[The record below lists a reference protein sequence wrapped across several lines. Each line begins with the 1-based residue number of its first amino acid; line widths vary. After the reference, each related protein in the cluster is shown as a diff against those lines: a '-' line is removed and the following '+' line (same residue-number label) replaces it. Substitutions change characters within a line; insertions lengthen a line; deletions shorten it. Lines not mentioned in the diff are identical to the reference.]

1 MSGPR
6 PPKRCPGEAAVTA
19 LRRKLLRD
27 LRRSW
32 TQVLSIAAV
41 VGCGVMAAMAMR
53 STLSAVSS
61 ARDRYYTTYRFGNVF
76 ASVKR
81 APESLVPR
89 IAAIPGVGAVETRVT
104 IGATLDV
111 PGLPEPATGQI
122 MSIAPRRQP
131 VPNDLVIRAGRYPAT
146 DDDVLASERFAE
158 LNHLVPRDSI
168 GAVINGRWRRL
179 HVAGVA
185 TSPEYVYEMGAGGF
199 MVDNRRFGVL
209 WMRRDALERAAAMDG
224 AFNNLSLLLAPGA
237 SEAGVIAQL
246 DRLLEPYGT
255 VGAYGRKDQVSNAV
269 IVDELHQ
276 LEAIG
281 NVFPLFFLG
290 TAAFL
295 LNIVLSRLIATQRD
309 EIAALKAFGYTDRA
323 VGLHYLGFA
332 AAAVAVG
339 AVLGVLGG
347 MWLGHRYTSLYANVF
362 RFPTLAYGTDWSVAA
377 GAIAVSGGAALLGA
391 LGAVMHA
398 VRVPP
403 AEALRPE
410 SPARYRPLLLERLG
424 LGGHIPPSARMVLRT
439 LERRP
444 WRTLA
449 SIIGVGLAG
458 GLMIAAFSPW
468 DAVRR
473 LMELQFEHI
482 QREDVSVVFVDP
494 KPVRAARELASIEGV
509 LLAEPFRST
518 SVSLR
523 HGVHARKTQLLGL
536 SQGGVMR
543 TLLDMGGHRYALP
556 RDGLVL
562 PVGLADALGAQAGD
576 TIDVELTELGSPT
589 RRVVVAAT
597 LNEMV
602 GAAAY
607 LERTTLNRLL
617 REGDVASGAYL
628 TIDEAAETAVYAR
641 LKRLPGV
648 AGTSSRAATLDNF
661 RKTMAENIKT
671 SVGIIVFAAC
681 VIAAGVIYNQ
691 ARISLSERGRE
702 LASLRVL
709 GFTRGEVRGMLLAEQ
724 AIVTLAGIPLSFA
737 IGAAC
742 AAWLMQLFQAER
754 HRFPT
759 VVNTSTYAVATIVV
773 LVAAV
778 GAGLA
783 IRRRLDTLDLVAVL
797 KTRE

>member
-1 MSGPR
+1 M
-6 PPKRCPGEAAVTA
+6 TA
-19 LRRKLLRD
+19 LRRKLWRD

-53 STLSAVSS
+53 STLTAVSA
-61 ARDRYYTTYRFGNVF
+61 ARDLYYAEYRFADVF

-81 APESLVPR
+81 APESLRPR

-111 PGLPEPATGQI
+111 PGLAEPATGQI
-122 MSIAPRRQP
+122 VSVPVRRRAM
-131 VPNDLVIRAGRYPAT
+131 PNDLVIRTGRYPAT
-146 DDDVLASERFAE
+146 DDEALVSEQFAR
-158 LNHLVPRDSI
+158 LNALTPGDSV
-168 GAVINGRWRRL
+168 GAVINGRWRWLR
-179 HVAGVA
+179 VAGVA

-209 WMRRDALERAAAMDG
+209 WMTRSALERAAGMDG
-224 AFNNLSLLLAPGA
+224 AVNNVTLLLAPGA
-237 SEAGVIAQL
+237 SEAAVLATL
-246 DRLLEPYGT
+246 DRLLAPYGNT
-255 VGAYGRKDQVSNAV
+255 GAFGRRDQVSNAV
-269 IVDELHQ
+269 IVDEMHQ
-276 LEAIG
+276 LRAIG
-281 NVFPLFFLG
+281 NVFPLFFLC

-309 EIAALKAFGYTDRA
+309 EIAALKAFGYTDIE

-332 AAAVAVG
+332 TAAVAIG
-339 AVLGVLGG
+339 SVLGLLGG
-347 MWLGHRYTSLYANVF
+347 TWLGARYTGLYAKAF
-362 RFPTLAYGTDWSVAA
+362 RFPTLEYHNDWTVATV
-377 GAIAVSGGAALLGA
+377 AILVSGGAALLGA
-391 LGAVMHA
+391 LGAVMRA

-424 LGGHIPPSARMVLRT
+424 LGTRVPTSARMVLRT

-444 WRTLA
+444 WRTVA
-449 SIIGVGLAG
+449 SIVGVGLAG
-458 GLMIAAFSPW
+458 ALMVAGLSPW

-473 LMELQFEHI
+473 LMELQFEQI
-482 QREDVSVVFVDP
+482 QREDVTVAFVEP
-494 KPVRAARELASIEGV
+494 RPVRAARELASVQGV
-509 LLAEPFRST
+509 MLVEPFRST
-518 SVSLR
+518 PVRLR
-523 HGVHARKTQLLGL
+523 HDARDRKTQLLGL
-536 SQGGVMR
+536 EARGELR
-543 TLLDMGGHRYALP
+543 RLLDMRGHRYAIP
-556 RDGLVL
+556 GEGLVL
-562 PVGLADALGAQAGD
+562 PVGIADALGARAGD
-576 TIDVELTELGSPT
+576 TLAVELTELGGVT
-589 RRVVVAAT
+589 RHVVVAAT
-597 LNEMV
+597 LDEMI
-602 GAAAY
+602 AASAY
-607 LERTTLNRLL
+607 LDRRTLNRLL
-617 REGDVASGAYL
+617 HEGDVASGAYL
-628 TIDEAAETAVYAR
+628 AIDEAAEAGVYAR

-648 AGTSSRAATLDNF
+648 AGTSSRAAMLDNF
-661 RKTMAENIKT
+661 RKTMAENIST

-709 GFTRGEVRGMLLAEQ
+709 GFSRGEVRAMLFGEQ

-737 IGAAC
+737 IGALC
-742 AAWLMQLFQAER
+742 AAWLMKLFQAER

-759 VVNTSTYAVATIVV
+759 VVNTSTYAIATIVV

-778 GAGLA
+778 GAALA
-783 IRRRLDTLDLVAVL
+783 IRRRLDGLDLVAVL

>member
-1 MSGPR
+1 M
-6 PPKRCPGEAAVTA
+6 TA

-53 STLSAVSS
+53 STLTAVSH
-61 ARDRYYTTYRFGNVF
+61 ARDVYYTEYRFGDVF

-81 APESLVPR
+81 APESLR
-89 IAAIPGVGAVETRVT
+89 SHIAAIAGVGTVETRVT
-104 IGATLDV
+104 ITATLDV
-111 PGLPEPATGQI
+111 PGLAEPATGQI
-122 MSIAPRRQP
+122 VSVPAHQRPM
-131 VPNDLVIRAGRYPAT
+131 PNDLVIRRGRYPTAENEAL
-146 DDDVLASERFAE
+146 VSEQFARVNE
-158 LNHLVPRDSI
+158 LVAGDSI

-179 HVAGVA
+179 RVTGVA

-209 WMRRDALERAAAMDG
+209 WMTRDALERAAGMDG
-224 AFNNLSLLLAPGA
+224 AFNNVTLLLAPGA
-237 SEAGVIAQL
+237 SEAEVGAAL
-246 DRLLEPYGT
+246 DRVLAPYGNT
-255 VGAYGRKDQVSNAV
+255 GAYGRGDQVSNAV

-276 LEAIG
+276 LSAIG
-281 NVFPLFFLG
+281 TVFPLFFLA

-309 EIAALKAFGYTDRA
+309 EIAALKAFGYTDSE

-339 AVLGVLGG
+339 AVLGLLGG
-347 MWLGHRYTSLYANVF
+347 TWLGARYTGLYARVF
-362 RFPTLAYGTDWSVAA
+362 RFPTLEYRNDWVVSAVS
-377 GAIAVSGGAALLGA
+377 IAVSGGAALLGA
-391 LGAVMHA
+391 LGAVMRA

-410 SPARYRPLLLERLG
+410 SPAKYRPLLLERLG
-424 LGGHIPPSARMVLRT
+424 LGAHVPTSARMVLRT

-444 WRTLA
+444 WRTAA
-449 SIIGVGLAG
+449 SITGVGLAG
-458 GLMIAAFSPW
+458 ALMVAGLSPW
-468 DAVRR
+468 DAVNR
-473 LMELQFEHI
+473 LMELQFERI
-482 QREDVSVVFVDP
+482 QREDVTVAFIEP
-494 KPVRAARELASIEGV
+494 RAARAARELGSLRGV
-509 LLAEPFRST
+509 MVVEPFRST
-518 SVSLR
+518 PVR
-523 HGVHARKTQLLGL
+523 IQHGARWRKTQLLGL
-536 SQGGVMR
+536 DAAGALR
-543 TLLDMGGHRYALP
+543 RLLDMRGHRYAIP
-556 RDGLVL
+556 ADGMVL
-562 PVGLADALGAQAGD
+562 PVGLARALGASVGD
-576 TIDVELTELGSPT
+576 TVDVQLTEQGGVT
-589 RRVVVAAT
+589 RRVTVVAT
-597 LNEMV
+597 LDEMI

-607 LERTTLNRLL
+607 LDRRTLNRLL
-617 REGDVASGAYL
+617 REGDVASGAYV
-628 TIDEAAETAVYAR
+628 TIDDSAEAAVYAR

-648 AGTSSRAATLDNF
+648 AGTSSRAAMLDNF
-661 RKTMAENIKT
+661 RKTMAENIST

-709 GFTRGEVRGMLLAEQ
+709 GFTRGEVRAMLFGEQ
-724 AIVTLAGIPLSFA
+724 AIVTAAGIPFSFV
-737 IGAAC
+737 IGSLC
-742 AAWLMQLFQAER
+742 AAWLMKLFEAER

-759 VVNTSTYAVATIVV
+759 VVSTSTYAIATMVV
-773 LVAAV
+773 LVAAI

-783 IRRRLDTLDLVAVL
+783 IRRRLDGLDLVAVL